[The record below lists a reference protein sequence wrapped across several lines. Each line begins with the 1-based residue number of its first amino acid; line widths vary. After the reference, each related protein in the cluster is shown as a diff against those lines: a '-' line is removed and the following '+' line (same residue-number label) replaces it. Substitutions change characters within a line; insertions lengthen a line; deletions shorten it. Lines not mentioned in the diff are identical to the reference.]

1 MRTIFVMKYKLSISQ
16 SAPQIYLCM
25 LHLEKGQSSIADHY
39 WSNAAS
45 DIRIERLG
53 NRPITRHTGWL
64 HCVTFSPDGKHIASG
79 SEDKTVRIWDV
90 KGDKLVAVPFEGHTE
105 WICSVS
111 FSCDGK

>member
-1 MRTIFVMKYKLSISQ
+1 MKYKLSISQ

-25 LHLEKGQSSIADHY
+25 PHLEKGQSSISDHY

-45 DIRIERLG
+45 DIRIERIG
-53 NRPITRHTGWL
+53 NRSITRHTGWL

-90 KGDKLVAVPFEGHTE
+90 KGDKLVAGLFEGHTG